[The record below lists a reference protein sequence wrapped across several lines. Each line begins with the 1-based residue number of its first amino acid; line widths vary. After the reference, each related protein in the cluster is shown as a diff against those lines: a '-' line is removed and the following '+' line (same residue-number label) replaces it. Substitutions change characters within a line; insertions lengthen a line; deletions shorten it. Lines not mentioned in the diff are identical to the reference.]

1 MFFAGVSRDD
11 VEVPS
16 NLIKEN
22 NTIVVA
28 IGVGLVNVSQINI
41 TASNPDEYFATT
53 VDNFDALDEIV
64 LTIVEQIRLCSV
76 KKILVKLN
84 YKNLNVNISE
94 IVKNQK
100 KSPYSQNVEKK
111 HITDAHIIHIK
122 ASRNCAGC

>member
-1 MFFAGVSRDD
+1 MFFAGVSSDD

-28 IGVGLVNVSQINI
+28 IGVGLVNLSQINLI
-41 TASNPDEYFATT
+41 ASDPDEDFAIT

-76 KKILVKLN
+76 RKIL
-84 YKNLNVNISE
+84 
-94 IVKNQK
+94 
-100 KSPYSQNVEKK
+100 
-111 HITDAHIIHIK
+111 IK
-122 ASRNCAGC
+122 FELRKQC

>member
-53 VDNFDALDEIV
+53 VDNFEALDEIV

-84 YKNLNVNISE
+84 YKNVNVNISE
-94 IVKNQK
+94 IAKNQK
-100 KSPYSQNVEKK
+100 KV
-111 HITDAHIIHIK
+111 HVV
-122 ASRNCAGC
+122 RM